1 MWSSLGRD
9 CTQHGPWNMETVCV
23 GIFTLFQV
31 QPFPAAYEH
40 AWTHRDTDTYLHTLA
55 CMDTHT
61 HTHTRAD
68 LNWPVMK
75 DTSPHPISL
84 LWSWHVAFLAEYLRS
99 STFPEVCGPTIPS
112 SSQQPT
118 RFVLRNQLIKFL
130 LPVEDFDEAT
140 GRGAKNGFHLHVRW
154 DCAGYYY
161 PIRCSLVRVLV
172 LP

>member
-1 MWSSLGRD
+1 MDHEIWK
-9 CTQHGPWNMETVCV
+9 
-23 GIFTLFQV
+23 LFV
-31 QPFPAAYEH
+31 SGFSPCSRYSPFQLHMSMREH
-40 AWTHRDTDTYLHTLA
+40 AETHRYVFTHT
-55 CMDTHT
+55 CVRTHT
-61 HTHTRAD
+61 HTHTHTD

-75 DTSPHPISL
+75 DTLPHPISL

-99 STFPEVCGPTIPS
+99 STLPEDCGPAIPS

-140 GRGAKNGFHLHVRW
+140 GRGAKTGFHLHVRW
-154 DCAGYYY
+154 DCAGHYY

-172 LP
+172 LQISP